1 MFRITMLNIDVFNAL
16 LFNIMVISLF
26 NIVCTITFNVVFN
39 PACTSMFN
47 VPLRHMD
54 GIVSCGN
61 LLHIVEGRRTLVE
74 RHALPCEPPC
84 VDAEHGG
91 EEAFDLRTWFRLPVD
106 VLAHMAASE
115 LDAVFFGRFDEIALP
130 YVAQVHRLVE
140 ALREEIGQV
149 QLPSSDV
156 QNNNWEPVYHALNTT
171 HRTLNIIDDMM
182 PLATTYAIAAQALFK
197 VYI

>member
-1 MFRITMLNIDVFNAL
+1 MFRIAMFNNGVFKAL
-16 LFNIMVISLF
+16 LFNGEVIGLF
-26 NIVCTITFNVVFN
+26 NIVCTITFDVMFN
-39 PACTSMFN
+39 TACMSMFN

-54 GIVSCGN
+54 GIVSRGD

-106 VLAHMAASE
+106 VLAHMASSE
-115 LDAVFFGRFDEIALP
+115 LDAVFLGRFDEVALP

-156 QNNNWEPVYHALNTT
+156 QNNN
-171 HRTLNIIDDMM
+171 
-182 PLATTYAIAAQALFK
+182 
-197 VYI
+197 